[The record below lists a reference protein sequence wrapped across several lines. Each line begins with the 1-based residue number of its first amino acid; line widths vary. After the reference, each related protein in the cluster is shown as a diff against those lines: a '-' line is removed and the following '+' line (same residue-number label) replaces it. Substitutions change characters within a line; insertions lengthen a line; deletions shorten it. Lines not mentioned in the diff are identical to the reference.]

1 MNAEE
6 NKTDALKSPRATEKG
21 VDTVSAI
28 SIQLTFLFIEWAER
42 QSFTFERNVPVEVWK
57 AS

>member
-28 SIQLTFLFIEWAER
+28 SIQLTSI
-42 QSFTFERNVPVEVWK
+42 V
-57 AS
+57 